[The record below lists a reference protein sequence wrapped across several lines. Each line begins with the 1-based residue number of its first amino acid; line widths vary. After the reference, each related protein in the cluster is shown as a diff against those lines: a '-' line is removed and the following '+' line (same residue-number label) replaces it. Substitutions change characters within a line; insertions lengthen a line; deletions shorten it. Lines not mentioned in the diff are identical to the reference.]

1 MNTRSDPADLPDLNV
16 WLALAATQHPHHEQA
31 LTYWE
36 QQASGRVLF
45 CTVTALGLV
54 RLLSQ
59 PKLMG
64 ASVLGSEE
72 ASDLLQAFRRQP
84 GVAMAAPEHDGW
96 DLFHTLLS
104 SAELPARLQTDAYLA
119 ALVIANG
126 WRLVSFDRD
135 FERFKGLNWLAL

>member
-16 WLALAATQHPHHEQA
+16 WLALAATQHPHHAQA

-36 QQASGRVLF
+36 QQASDRVLF

-64 ASVLGSEE
+64 ASVLGSAE
-72 ASDLLQAFRRQP
+72 ASALLQAFRRQP